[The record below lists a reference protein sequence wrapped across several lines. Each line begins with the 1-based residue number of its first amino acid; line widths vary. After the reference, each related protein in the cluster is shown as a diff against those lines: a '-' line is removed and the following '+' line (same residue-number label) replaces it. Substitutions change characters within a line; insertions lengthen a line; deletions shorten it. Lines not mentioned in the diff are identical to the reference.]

1 MDLHAEAFWLPKS
14 GSSET
19 EYEDAF
25 GPPRLKAPQRIKGD
39 RARFAVADGATE
51 ASFSRQWAIQLVRGF
66 VHEHIGVQLT
76 AGDLKPLQE
85 KWERTIRRRSLSWYA
100 EEKAEKGAFSSLL
113 GLEIVDALGDAGA
126 AFGWRAVAVGDSCL
140 FQVEHG
146 KVVLAWPIGSSTEF
160 GNSPNLLCSK
170 AANNGT
176 GLAGAGVQNAEGS
189 CCQDTAF
196 YLMTDA
202 LSCWFLREH
211 ERGAEP
217 WRILADLGT
226 ERAQSF
232 CDLVD
237 GLRSRGEI
245 KNDDVTLLRVEVIG

>member
-1 MDLHAEAFWLPKS
+1 MDLHAEAFWLPKN
-14 GSSET
+14 GSSKE

-25 GPPRLKAPQRIKGD
+25 GPPSLKAPQGFKGD

-76 AGDLKPLQE
+76 VEDLKPLQE
-85 KWERTIRRRSLSWYA
+85 KWEWTVRRRPLPWYA
-100 EEKAEKGAFSSLL
+100 EEKVEMGAFSSLL
-113 GLEIVDALGDAGA
+113 GLEIVETKGEGGA
-126 AFGWRAVAVGDSCL
+126 SLDWRAVAVGDSCL
-140 FQVEHG
+140 FQVERG
-146 KVVLAWPIGSSTEF
+146 KIVLAWPLGTSSQF

-170 AANNGT
+170 AANNGA
-176 GLAGAGVQNAEGS
+176 GLAGAGVQNAEGN
-189 CCQDTAF
+189 CRQDTAF

-217 WRILADLGT
+217 WRVLADLGT
-226 ERAQSF
+226 EGAHSF
-232 CDLVD
+232 SDLAT
-237 GLRSRGEI
+237 GLRSRGEM
-245 KNDDVTLLRVEVIG
+245 KNDDVTLLRVEVLG